1 MKRILILAI
10 AMLLIAGVA
19 YAGIV
24 GSKHDMT
31 NDARLTGET
40 LGYAEGC
47 GYCHTPHGA
56 ATSGMNTIPLRDRS
70 SRSGP
75 SHTVYTSSTFNNTMP
90 ATLNAGSGAC
100 MTCHDG
106 TMAISALY
114 NTPNNGGLEGT
125 GTGNLSA
132 GRMLTAGRAA
142 FGTDLSDDHPV
153 SISITTSYND
163 EGGASSQLY
172 PAATI
177 VSNGVVRLFGA
188 GPAFVECASCH
199 NVHNF
204 AYTPF
209 LRTSNAGSALC
220 LACHNK

>member
-1 MKRILILAI
+1 MKKMLILTV

-24 GSKHDMT
+24 GSKHDMR
-31 NDARLTGET
+31 DRLDGET
-40 LGYAEGC
+40 LGYAEVC
-47 GYCHTPHGA
+47 VYCHTPHGA
-56 ATSGMNTIPLRDRS
+56 ATSGLNTIPLWNRS
-70 SRSGP
+70 LTSGQ
-75 SHTVYTSSTFNNTMP
+75 SYTVYTSSTFNNTMP
-90 ATLNAGSGAC
+90 STLNAGSGAC

-114 NTPNNGGLEGT
+114 NTPNNGGNMGT
-125 GTGNLSA
+125 GSGNLSA
-132 GRMLTAGRAA
+132 ARLLTGGSAA

-153 SISITTSYND
+153 SISIS
-163 EGGASSQLY
+163 ASRSDGDTAGLY
-172 PAATI
+172 DAATI

-209 LRTSNAGSALC
+209 LRTSNAASALC